1 MKQELSLEE
10 MRTRTLELL
19 GSNDAKDLE
28 YIDESYAYGDAEE
41 FNIESLSETED
52 ENGILCPQWHGH
64 SMAYGSRNG
73 QPTYEFMST
82 ASCASIG
89 GVCLGTG
96 RYWNYQSQVNHFSTG
111 YRCNQN
117 NNNTAVLAFRRR

>member
-10 MRTRTLELL
+10 MQARTLELL
-19 GSNDAKDLE
+19 GSNDLNDVA
-28 YIDESYAYGDAEE
+28 YIDESYAYEDAQE
-41 FNIESLSETED
+41 FNIGLLTETED
-52 ENGILCPQWHGH
+52 ENGILCSQWYGH

-73 QPTYEFMST
+73 QPTYEFKST

-96 RYWNYQSQVNHFSTG
+96 RYWNYQSQVNHYSTG
-111 YRCNQN
+111 QRCNQN
-117 NNNTAVLAFRRR
+117 NNNTAVLVFRRR